1 LDKRVAMAVKLV
13 QAGFDPDA
21 AAAAVGLAPIT
32 HTGLASVQLQGV
44 AQINPEDPESVYD
57 V

>member
-1 LDKRVAMAVKLV
+1 MAVKLV

-32 HTGLASVQLQGV
+32 HTGLPSVQLQGI
-44 AQINPEDPESVYD
+44 AQIEPLDPTAAYV